1 MHDFGLLLK
10 QLREK
15 KGLTQAQLAEKIG
28 KEKASVSK
36 YESNT
41 QTPQLETMIEFA
53 AIFNVSLDYLTGLSD
68 KKAVSLNELTES
80 QIDIILGLSN
90 MFREKKPR
98 VFNGFT
104 NQQLE
109 MLNSII
115 KEFSKTE
122 Q

>member
-80 QIDIILGLSN
+80 QIEIILGLSN

>member
-10 QLREK
+10 HLREK
-15 KGLTQAQLAEKIG
+15 KGMTQQQLADKI
-28 KEKASVSK
+28 KKKKASVCK

-41 QTPQLETMIEFA
+41 QDPPLDTMIEFA

-80 QIDIILGLSN
+80 QAEIILGLSN

-98 VFNGFT
+98 VFHEFT

-109 MLNSII
+109 MLNNIV

>member
-1 MHDFGLLLK
+1 MYDFGLLLK

-28 KEKASVSK
+28 RDKGTISK
-36 YESNT
+36 YENNT
-41 QTPQLETMIEFA
+41 QNPQLETMIEFA

-80 QIDIILGLSN
+80 QIEIILGLSN

-98 VFNGFT
+98 VFHGFT

-109 MLNSII
+109 MLNDIV

>member
-1 MHDFGLLLK
+1 MYDFGVLLR
-10 QLREK
+10 QLRK
-15 KGLTQAQLAEKIG
+15 KKKMTQRQLADKLGMNKSNI
-28 KEKASVSK
+28 SR
-36 YESNT
+36 YEQNIQVPSHEVMVE
-41 QTPQLETMIEFA
+41 LA

-80 QIDIILGLSN
+80 QIEIILGLSN

-98 VFNGFT
+98 VFHGFT

-109 MLNSII
+109 MLNDIV

>member
-80 QIDIILGLSN
+80 QIGIILGLSN